1 MDERAAI
8 YSEYLEAARKEMESM
23 VYLVATTNRVAGK
36 SIPELSV
43 RELVVFVP
51 GIEL

>member
-1 MDERAAI
+1 MDERTEMC
-8 YSEYLEAARKEMESM
+8 SEYSKAARKEMEPM